1 MQTTNEFSK
10 SMNKSEASL
19 TKSEESFLAHEQVL
33 MSNKTESDTSFA
45 SIGCINY
52 DNMDKLNEMTPA
64 GHSFNNSFN
73 RNVFNESQV
82 SLKANSTRDFNC
94 SLMAN
99 QTMEGYCNQS
109 SIDRI
114 NQLVMQSVERVKR
127 TALSTYTSDDLLAN
141 LNSVKPTGEVQL
153 NKSQE
158 SCSSLICHCR
168 ELKNLIQF
176 MLSYLSKFRNSF
188 MET

>member
-1 MQTTNEFSK
+1 
-10 SMNKSEASL
+10 MNKSEASL

-82 SLKANSTRDFNC
+82 SLKANSTREFNC

-141 LNSVKPTGEVQL
+141 LNSVKLTGEVQL

-158 SCSSLICHCR
+158 ICSSLICHCR
-168 ELKNLIQF
+168 ELKNLIRF